1 MNEPSEHERVIEL
14 LRRARRPPE
23 EITPEH
29 LEENLRWLI
38 RMTRPE
44 TQAPEALRQR
54 VEAMAAAHRARR
66 PSLFAR
72 FFTGAL
78 PARRRALA
86 GAVPLAV
93 ACVIL
98 LLLLTTRAPAQI
110 LARTLQAM
118 AQVRSAHCT
127 GWRIAYRVLGEGRP
141 PVPERMRVE
150 WWYKAPNWY
159 RNEMKPELPGEGVPS
174 TQLIARGEQN
184 VFMSRFGAT
193 AGIKT
198 ALLPPPLTRY
208 LSSLDFFSQ
217 QGFLHRAEAEKAGQV
232 TNHEATYHDRS
243 VQIVDVEVT
252 VPQAGRMYRER
263 WVLYVDPAS
272 DLVLRSE
279 ARFDSQ
285 KQDGAWQTLEEE
297 ILDRLDYDVPVK
309 DSLFDIEPPTPPRRP
324 NSP

>member
-1 MNEPSEHERVIEL
+1 MNEPSEHERVVEL

-72 FFTGAL
+72 FLSRAL
-78 PARRRALA
+78 PEHRRTLL
-86 GAVPLAV
+86 GAISLAV

-98 LLLLTTRAPAQI
+98 LLLLTARAPAQM

-127 GWRIAYRVLGEGRP
+127 GWRIDYRSQGAGGP

-159 RNEMKPELPGEGVPS
+159 RKEMEPELEGGEEPS
-174 TQLIARGEQN
+174 SQLIVKGGQSVVMTRLQ
-184 VFMSRFGAT
+184 AT
-193 AGIKT
+193 SEAPFPVPAP
-198 ALLPPPLTRY
+198 ALSRY
-208 LSSLDFFSQ
+208 LSPLDFFSQ
-217 QGFLHRAEAEKAGQV
+217 EGFLHRAETEKAARV
-232 TNHEATYHDRS
+232 TNQEATYHERPI
-243 VQIVDVEVT
+243 QIVRIEALE
-252 VPQAGRMYRER
+252 PQATKMCRKT

-279 ARFDSQ
+279 VRFDGQ
-285 KQDGAWQTLEEE
+285 AQDGTWQPLEEE
-297 ILDRLDYDVPVK
+297 ILDRLDYNVPMK
-309 DSLFDIEPPTPPRRP
+309 DGLFDIEPPAHPRRP
-324 NSP
+324 NSR